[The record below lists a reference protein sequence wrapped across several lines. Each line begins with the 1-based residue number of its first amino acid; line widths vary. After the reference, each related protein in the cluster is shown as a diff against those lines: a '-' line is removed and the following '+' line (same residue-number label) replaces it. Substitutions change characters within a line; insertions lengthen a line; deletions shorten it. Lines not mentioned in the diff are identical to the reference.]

1 MRLTEATLR
10 RLIRNIIVE
19 ANDDEEELPYEDAI
33 MPGEEDDGLILGVDM
48 SEEPERR
55 EYLQQ
60 KQKTCLL
67 YTSPSPRDPM

>member
-10 RLIRNIIVE
+10 RLIRCVIVE
-19 ANDDEEELPYEDAI
+19 ATDNPEDELPYEDAI

-55 EYLQQ
+55 EYLQARQ
-60 KQKTCLL
+60 KGASKKKKARL
-67 YTSPSPRDPM
+67 S